1 MPFHDEEIQQSNNN
15 QTNTN
20 NNKRI
25 QYQIDD
31 KKSVTES
38 KDENLSDITSI
49 LFTAPK
55 ITEIKKFRFLVV
67 DDSSMNRKMLCRL
80 LECEGHTCVQAVDGL
95 DAVEKIKDNIQE
107 NIIENI
113 RGIMNNNLQ
122 KKIQKRSSRI
132 SKMNEM
138 NRSIKSDYNG
148 FNENREKTV
157 ENYEKISVSYSRSV
171 SETLHRIGSNVN
183 NNCRLSDVTN
193 NYTNSTYNTN
203 NTNNTSNSN
212 NNNSLQTLV
221 GLASGFANW
230 TLFLLAAFAA
240 YMAKSAC
247 SNKSA
252 ADSAEHSGYDAIP
265 KLAVR

>member
-1 MPFHDEEIQQSNNN
+1 
-15 QTNTN
+15 
-20 NNKRI
+20 
-25 QYQIDD
+25 
-31 KKSVTES
+31 
-38 KDENLSDITSI
+38 
-49 LFTAPK
+49 
-55 ITEIKKFRFLVV
+55 
-67 DDSSMNRKMLCRL
+67 MNRKMLCRL

-212 NNNSLQTLV
+212 NTSDPPSTHSNIYSNPQSLNNSSPTTKNTSKNNSKNNSLNNSRKTSRSNSKNNSHNNSYCTSPCEFLENIV
-221 GLASGFANW
+221 NSSVDDFCRNDDNIENNANFNRNNF
-230 TLFLLAAFAA
+230 LF
-240 YMAKSAC
+240 
-247 SNKSA
+247 
-252 ADSAEHSGYDAIP
+252 DAILMDFMMP
-265 KLAVR
+265 NMDGPTGRFLCVLVCFYVYF